1 MNNNCIFCKIING
14 DIPCYKIYEDDI
26 VLAFLDINPETN
38 GHTLVIPKEH
48 FLDIYDIN
56 EETLQHIFKCAKKI
70 STTLTEKLNCDG
82 FTFIQNNG
90 EIQEV
95 KHFHLHIR
103 PYYTEKQEKIDI
115 ETIYKKLT
123 A

>member
-1 MNNNCIFCKIING
+1 MNNDCIFCKIING
-14 DIPCYKIYEDDI
+14 EIPCYKVYEDEI

-38 GHTLVIPKEH
+38 GHTLIIPKKH

-56 EETLQHIFKCAKKI
+56 EETLKHIFKCSKKI
-70 STTLTEKLNCDG
+70 STILTDKLSCDG

-90 EIQEV
+90 EVQEV

-103 PYYTEKQEKIDI
+103 PFYKEKQEKIAV
-115 ETIYKKLT
+115 ESIYQKLT
-123 A
+123 D